1 MSLSGM
7 ITRLLPQP
15 QKEKPVQIPV
25 WELTGGDVVGSFFRN
40 NYTSDSNAMMTGFL
54 RDFADAEE
62 AVGNTS
68 GAASLRALSV
78 SMTTAINA
86 KLWAS
91 SGVVSDAFRTPL
103 LLNEQGKAHVSLSN
117 PPRAVVE
124 TIIT

>member
-1 MSLSGM
+1 M
-7 ITRLLPQP
+7 
-15 QKEKPVQIPV
+15 
-25 WELTGGDVVGSFFRN
+25 GSFFRN

-91 SGVVSDAFRTPL
+91 PGVVSDAFQTPL